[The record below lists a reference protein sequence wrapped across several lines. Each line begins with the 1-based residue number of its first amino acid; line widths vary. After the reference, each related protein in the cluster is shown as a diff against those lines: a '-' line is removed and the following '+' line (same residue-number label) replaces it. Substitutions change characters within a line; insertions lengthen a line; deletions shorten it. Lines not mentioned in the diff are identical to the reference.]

1 MNVGY
6 RHRLNGEIEAWA
18 HGNRLLFFRF
28 YGVFQSIDELRCT
41 PTEYGLLPI
50 LRAVNDAQPDESLA
64 VGNFAN
70 NADED
75 RGFFEQK
82 RGCFSRNGKTGGF

>member
-1 MNVGY
+1 MPV
-6 RHRLNGEIEAWA
+6 

-28 YGVFQSIDELRCT
+28 FSDFQSMSELRCT
-41 PTEYGLLPI
+41 PREYEILSI
-50 LRAVNDAQPDESLA
+50 LRAVNDAQPDESRA
-64 VGNFAN
+64 VWKIAN

-82 RGCFSRNGKTGGF
+82 RGASHGT